1 MTWLRS
7 ESDLDLNK
15 EFGNLKSNC
24 KSSNVCTTSS
34 DKDMD
39 LFNKREDE
47 LFFFF
52 PSPKIFSRLSTGSI
66 GFGSTVFLV
75 YFLLDGARIYQWS
88 HTFKINQWSH
98 QGK

>member
-7 ESDLDLNK
+7 ESDLDMNK
-15 EFGNLKSNC
+15 ECLNLKPNC
-24 KSSNVCTTSS
+24 KSSNVCTCSS

-39 LFNKREDE
+39 LFTKGEDE

-52 PSPKIFSRLSTGSI
+52 PSQKIFLGLSTGFVGL
-66 GFGSTVFLV
+66 GFGFFLV
-75 YFLLDGARIYQWS
+75 YFLLDGARISQWS

-98 QGK
+98 